1 LIDSS
6 KNTKA
11 GPGAGTLVAM
21 LVALVAGLLPLVF
34 LADSVGSWQ
43 IGAAVGFGLSGL
55 LGLIGWWATRR
66 AAGQN
71 QAVFIKTVFGFM
83 LLRLT
88 VAGLA
93 AGLVIGLKWLHA
105 HGFVAGLFS
114 GVILFQVIEINGV
127 LAAARRSSSGGPG
140 NLEPIEGATE
150 NAS

>member
-1 LIDSS
+1 MPRSRLF
-6 KNTKA
+6 
-11 GPGAGTLVAM
+11 PV
-21 LVALVAGLLPLVF
+21 LPLVI

-66 AAGQN
+66 AADQN
-71 QAVFIKTVFGFM
+71 QAAFIKTVFGFM

-127 LAAARRSSSGGPG
+127 LAAARRSSSAGVGK
-140 NLEPIEGATE
+140 LKPIQGATE